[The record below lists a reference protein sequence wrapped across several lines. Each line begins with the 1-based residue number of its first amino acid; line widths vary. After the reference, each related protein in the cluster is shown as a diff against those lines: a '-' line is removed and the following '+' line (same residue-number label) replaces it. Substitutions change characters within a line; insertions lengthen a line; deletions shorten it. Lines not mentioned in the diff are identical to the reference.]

1 MDADYG
7 ISVLDADTVCD
18 ILALPDYGCAVVYNG
33 RLRFRVFRWHLDT
46 LDKRS
51 MAKYTFD
58 SVIFV
63 EKRENSISFA
73 INLC

>member
-7 ISVLDADTVCD
+7 ISVLDADTVCHV
-18 ILALPDYGCAVVYNG
+18 LAQSHNDCLVVNDG
-33 RLRFRVFRWHLDT
+33 GLRVRVFRWHLDT